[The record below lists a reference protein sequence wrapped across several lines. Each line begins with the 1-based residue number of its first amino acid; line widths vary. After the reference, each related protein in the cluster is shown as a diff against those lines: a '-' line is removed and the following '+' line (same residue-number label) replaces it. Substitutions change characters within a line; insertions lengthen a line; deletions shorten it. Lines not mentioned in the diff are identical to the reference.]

1 MPMKRAP
8 DDGAE
13 RVPGRFATAEASIE
27 EDLEKYSYGDR
38 VIEEV
43 TRLGIH
49 ELPQPQF
56 EEDHLSIFRGVK
68 DSKGRPVQVGTFY
81 EGQIPSIVKN
91 YSLDEITVLY
101 MLAEH
106 WLNFLTYQSMVAKL
120 RKAEAGKKLA
130 YLEVRLRKKAEQK
143 YDKKTDQLIRD
154 EARINPLYVE
164 QDAKYEELKMTSDL
178 VETAVKIAIRNMN
191 AISREVTA
199 RVAKLEVKG
208 RADATHSK
216 ITDIARRRAQLQQ
229 QAAQAEEEM
238 PNAEGDE
245 TEPAAESA
253 APPRKATRPSY
264 DYRKG

>member
-1 MPMKRAP
+1 MKRAP

-13 RVPGRFATAEASIE
+13 RVPGRFSTKETSIE
-27 EDLEKYSYGDR
+27 EDLEKYSYSER
-38 VIEEV
+38 VIDSV

-49 ELPQPQF
+49 ELPQPRI
-56 EEDHLSIFRGVK
+56 EEDHLSIF
-68 DSKGRPVQVGTFY
+68 KGFKVGSFY
-81 EGQIPSIVKN
+81 EGEIPTVVKN

-130 YLEVRLRKKAEQK
+130 YLEVRLRKKAEEK

-164 QDAKYEELKMTSDL
+164 QDAKYEELRLTSDL

-199 RVAKLEVKG
+199 RIAKLEVKG

-229 QAAQAEEEM
+229 QAGLAEEEM
-238 PNAEGDE
+238 PDAEGDE
-245 TEPAAESA
+245 TEPAAEPA
-253 APPRKATRPSY
+253 ATPRKATRPTV
-264 DYRKG
+264 DFRKK